1 MGRNAP
7 VAHSVDSDG
16 YEGFFRA
23 VTGFSPYPYQE
34 RIGEGEFP
42 QVLDVPTGMGKTAAV
57 VVAWLHRRLQSP
69 AHTPRRLI
77 YCLPMRVLVEQTRRA
92 VADWIEKAR
101 PLFGDRGLS
110 APGVAV
116 LMGGEQEL
124 DWVERPERPVV
135 IVGTQDMLLSR
146 ALMRGYGMSRYA
158 WPLHYALLH
167 NDAFWVFDEV
177 QLMGPAVETGAQLQA
192 FRDGLGTAA
201 PTRSL
206 WMSAT
211 VGENQLDTVDHPR
224 PAGGWKRHGIG
235 PADRSTEGARSRIR
249 ARKSVRP
256 LSAVIPN
263 STAKSRISSYA
274 SEVAEAAT
282 QAHVAGE
289 LTLVIAN
296 TVGRAQAIYRAA
308 EETAGTNGPEVSL
321 IHSRFRPH
329 ERRGLEK
336 ALEGCG
342 DRIVVAT
349 QVVEAGVDVSARVL
363 VTETAPWPSIVQ
375 RAGRCNRYGEFNDQG
390 GGRVLWIDVEEG
402 DKAAAPYDEDALR
415 TARGM
420 LEGLEEA
427 SPAALRQ
434 IQWEPPL
441 EIRPV
446 LRRKDLLELF
456 DTTPDLSGRDIDV
469 APYIRDAD
477 DTDAFVYWRRWEGH
491 TPPQE
496 AGEPDPEEL
505 CRVPVWSGNGLD
517 DFLGKDNV
525 VGWRWRPLEGQW
537 ERISGQGR
545 VRPGQT
551 ILLHVEMGG
560 YDEAVGWTGKRRDE
574 PEPTGGAEEE
584 GRSMDDDVES
594 DVGTWIDLAT
604 HLRHVTGAAE
614 ELAEALGLPP
624 GDRDVVVEAARWHD
638 VGKAH
643 AQFQNRLLD
652 PVEEDAELRGPV
664 GEGPWAKSNHRR
676 GRYGRPHFRHE
687 LASALAYLD
696 ACEGGDNENLVAHV
710 VGAHHGKIR
719 LSIRSLP
726 GEKEPEEPDRLF
738 ARGVWDGEQLPAV
751 EVPQE
756 GERGPFTMDLELMQL
771 GEGSWMERMLS
782 LRDAGEVGPF
792 RLAWL
797 EALLRIADRRASGRE
812 RKTGGDTK

>member
-1 MGRNAP
+1 MRRDSA
-7 VAHSVDSDG
+7 VAHNADSDG
-16 YEGFFRA
+16 YRGFFRA

-34 RIGEGEFP
+34 RIGEGAFP

-57 VVAWLHRRLQSP
+57 VVAWLRRRLASP
-69 AHTPRRLI
+69 AQTPRRLI

-92 VADWIEKAR
+92 VATWIENVR
-101 PLFGDRGLS
+101 TLFEKRGLKT
-110 APGVAV
+110 PRVAV
-116 LMGGEQEL
+116 LMGGEQQL
-124 DWVERPERPVV
+124 HWVERPEEPAV

-146 ALMRGYGMSRYA
+146 ALMRGYGMSRYG
-158 WPLHYALLH
+158 WPIPYALLH

-192 FRDGLGTAA
+192 FRDAFGTAA
-201 PTRSL
+201 PGRSL

-211 VGENQLDTVDHPR
+211 VGESQLDTVDHPR
-224 PAGGWKRHGIG
+224 PAGGWDRHGIG
-235 PADRSTEGARSRIR
+235 TADRAGTE
-249 ARKSVRP
+249 ARKRIEARKAVRP
-256 LSAVIPN
+256 LAAVVPN
-263 STAKSRISSYA
+263 STAKGRIGSYA
-274 SEVAEAAT
+274 AEVAGAAT

-296 TVGRAQAIYRAA
+296 TVGRAQAIYRALEQA
-308 EETAGTNGPEVSL
+308 AGADAPEVSL

-336 ALEGCG
+336 ALEGDG
-342 DRIVVAT
+342 GRIVVAT

-363 VTETAPWPSIVQ
+363 VTEPAPWPSIVQ
-375 RAGRCNRYGEFNDQG
+375 RAGRCNRYGEFNDTG
-390 GGRVLWIDVEEG
+390 GGRMLWIDAEEG
-402 DKAAAPYDEDALR
+402 EKAAAPYDEDALH

-420 LEGLEEA
+420 LEGLEDA
-427 SPAALRQ
+427 SPEALGR
-434 IQWEPPL
+434 IEWEPPV

-491 TPPQE
+491 APPEE

-505 CRVPVWSGNGLD
+505 CRVPVWSADGLD
-517 DFLGKDNV
+517 DFLNKDNV
-525 VGWRWRPLEGQW
+525 VGWRWRPLEGRW
-537 ERISGQGR
+537 ERVSAQGR

-551 ILLHVEMGG
+551 VLLDVEMGG
-560 YDEAVGWTGKRRDE
+560 YDEAVGWTGNRRDE
-574 PEPTGGAEEE
+574 PAPIGGAAED

-594 DVGTWIDLAT
+594 DVGSWIDLPT
-604 HLRHVTGAAE
+604 HLRHVTDAAM
-614 ELAEALGLPP
+614 ELAEALDLPP
-624 GDRDVVVEAARWHD
+624 EDRQVVVEAARWHD

-643 AQFQNRLLD
+643 EQFQNRLLG
-652 PVEEDAELRGPV
+652 PLEEDEDLPGPA

-676 GRYGRPHFRHE
+676 GRYERPHFRHE

-696 ACEGGDNENLVAHV
+696 ASADGKKQNKVAHV
-710 VGAHHGKIR
+710 VAAHHGKIR

-726 GEKEPEEPDRLF
+726 REKEPEEPGRLF
-738 ARGVWDGEQLPAV
+738 ARGVWDGEELGAV
-751 EVPQE
+751 ELPRE
-756 GERGPFTMDLELMQL
+756 GERGPFTMDLGLMQL
-771 GEGSWMERMLS
+771 GEGSWMERMLT
-782 LRDAGEVGPF
+782 LRDDGEIGPF

-812 RKTGGDTK
+812 RETRGDG